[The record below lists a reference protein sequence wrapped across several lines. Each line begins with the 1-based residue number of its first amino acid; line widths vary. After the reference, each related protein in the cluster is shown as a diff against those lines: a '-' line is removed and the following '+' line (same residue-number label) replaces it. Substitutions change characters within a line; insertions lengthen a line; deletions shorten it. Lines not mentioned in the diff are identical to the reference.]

1 MARMYAKTFSSAD
14 CTGSVIY
21 LQFGKTTDFFVPE
34 TCDGSSGNGTIVD
47 TNDVALYQYVANK
60 TYMDI
65 KSTDVT
71 ERVLAHSCVFAGPS
85 SLYMYANCTSNTYGT
100 YQDKKCTKPLQQV
113 KSSNSPTIQ
122 CFVPTAVVTPTISVS
137 STTPTPDVV
146 VVPTTAAPPTAFFKT
161 YASSNCSG
169 AVQMVVTSAFLN
181 QTGFSQCA
189 NGRLVQPQQPSAS
202 EFSPSAAYAAF
213 SGKDLSGYIIS
224 GKCLPS
230 PSTNGSFI
238 LVNCS
243 AEAIVKEYLDSSC
256 VVLASTP
263 SSLTSGPS
271 CVVLNNATSS
281 PPPVVTTA
289 TVKPTTAIPTVAPT
303 TTGVI
308 STIPVVDTTVVP
320 STSAPISTVSTKDE
334 AESSGDSNVGGG
346 AGGIAVLVILLIMV
360 IVVIAMYFR
369 QKKTTQGKQRL
380 TSPVPDAAPQADAT

>member
-1 MARMYAKTFSSAD
+1 MSRMYAKTFSSAD
-14 CTGSVIY
+14 CTGSVIN

-34 TCDGSSGNGTIVD
+34 TCDGSSGNGTVVD
-47 TNDVALYQYVANK
+47 TNAVALNQYVANK

-65 KSTDVT
+65 KS
-71 ERVLAHSCVFAGPS
+71 PS
-85 SLYMYANCTSNTYGT
+85 SLYVYANCTSNTYGT

-113 KSSNSPTIQ
+113 KSSNPPTIQ

-146 VVPTTAAPPTAFFKT
+146 VVPTTTAPPTAFFKT
-161 YASSNCSG
+161 YALSNCSG
-169 AVQMVVTSAFLN
+169 AVQMVVTSASLN
-181 QTGFSQCA
+181 QTAAFSE
-189 NGRLVQPQQPSAS
+189 RV
-202 EFSPSAAYAAF
+202 SPSAAYAAF

-230 PSTNGSFI
+230 PSTNVSFI

-243 AEAIVKEYLDSSC
+243 AESIVKQYLDSSC

-281 PPPVVTTA
+281 PPPVVATA
-289 TVKPTTAIPTVAPT
+289 TAKPTTAIPTVAPT
-303 TTGVI
+303 TIGVI

-320 STSAPISTVSTKDE
+320 STSAPISTVSTGDE
-334 AESSGDSNVGGG
+334 AETSGDSNVGGG
-346 AGGIAVLVILLIMV
+346 VGGIAVLVILLIMV
-360 IVVIAMYFR
+360 NLAIAMYFR
-369 QKKTTQGKQRL
+369 QKKTTQGKQSL
-380 TSPVPDAAPQADAT
+380 TAPVPDAAPQADAT